1 MFQILL
7 HFLYLHGANRF
18 HQFRDVQVQVFLKK
32 FSNLKYF
39 FIFYLNEF
47 NLPIIFF

>member
-7 HFLYLHGANRF
+7 HFVYLHGTNRF
-18 HQFRDVQVQVFLKK
+18 HLFRDVQVQVFLKK
-32 FSNLKYF
+32 FSNLKCF
-39 FIFYLNEF
+39 FIYLNEC